1 MSYRRL
7 PDIAMT
13 TVTLMP
19 SRLFRTLA
27 VALLVSAVGL
37 PASAAEVDRADLVL
51 TLVDETPQPFRLSA
65 ARPNPF
71 KTSTRLEL
79 SLDASTALR
88 VAVYDALGR
97 EVIELH
103 EGTLQAGTY
112 SLRLDGA
119 NLPPG
124 LYLVRATDGRGAT
137 VTRSVALSR

>member
-1 MSYRRL
+1 
-7 PDIAMT
+7 
-13 TVTLMP
+13 MP
-19 SRLFRTLA
+19 SRLLRILA
-27 VALLVSAVGL
+27 VALLVGVVGL
-37 PASAAEVDRADLVL
+37 PVSAAEVDRGEIVL

-71 KTSTRLEL
+71 TTSTRLEL
-79 SLDASTALR
+79 SIESTTALR

-97 EVIELH
+97 EVVQLH

-124 LYLVRATDGRGAT
+124 LYLVRATDGRGTT